1 MHSFIDSS
9 GCVFLNTFSG
19 ETLSVGLTQFDLAK
33 IISSKKTYDNS
44 KITVDTITTL
54 VDKGFLK
61 PFDHQNSH
69 VE

>member
-1 MHSFIDSS
+1 MYSFIDSS

-19 ETLSVGLTQFDLAK
+19 ETLSVGLTRFDLAK
-33 IISSKKTYDNS
+33 IIFSYKNHDNS
-44 KITVDTITTL
+44 KTTVNTITTL

-61 PFDHQNSH
+61 PFDYQNSN